1 MPEAKESM
9 TSNSSIWTGRIISAL
24 LILFLLFDAT
34 IKLLKAAAAVQ
45 GTVQAG
51 YPEAVVRP
59 LGIVLLLCVLLY
71 SIPSTSILGAILLT
85 GYLGGATATMVRTS
99 NPLFWIPVICGVLI
113 WLGLFLQDARL
124 RGLIPL
130 RAPHLR

>member
-124 RGLIPL
+124 RVLIPL